1 MKKLALL
8 LTLSIT
14 TFVGYSQTWPISGWP
29 YTVANGQYWSQ
40 SSFVPNYG
48 TSDYNFYNFF
58 TNSMINDVLRSTNK
72 FYDAPPLDPNKYN
85 GLNQMQYWT
94 MLAQPQCTKI
104 VTESIELST
113 EDGNFGINED
123 FDNVTISLYDNDNL
137 NIRREAIREI
147 INKVKN
153 ELTNR
158 GIGMEMVNNIFVSA
172 SWRKP
177 KAAEASTYIITYSYI
192 VHVPCPP
199 DFYTSGQSN

>member
-1 MKKLALL
+1 MDRKSFFKTIFGGFVAASAASLAKAEETTQPPEDLALGKE
-8 LTLSIT
+8 TLRI
-14 TFVGYSQTWPISGWP
+14 
-29 YTVANGQYWSQ
+29 
-40 SSFVPNYG
+40 
-48 TSDYNFYNFF
+48 D
-58 TNSMINDVLRSTNK
+58 
-72 FYDAPPLDPNKYN
+72 
-85 GLNQMQYWT
+85 
-94 MLAQPQCTKI
+94 
-104 VTESIELST
+104 